1 TERIGRPVQLTWPRG
16 EDMRQDRYRPPAIG
30 RLTGKLNQRGQVSG
44 LLAKVAAPE
53 TGRELATRLLGSDPV
68 VQASLA
74 LPGKGD
80 PSAVAGAQPFY
91 AIPNYAVDHH
101 VAAIGVPT
109 G

>member
-1 TERIGRPVQLTWPRG
+1 EHRVAEQAALLTERIGRPVQLTWPRG

-74 LPGKGD
+74 LPG
-80 PSAVAGAQPFY
+80 
-91 AIPNYAVDHH
+91 
-101 VAAIGVPT
+101 
-109 G
+109 